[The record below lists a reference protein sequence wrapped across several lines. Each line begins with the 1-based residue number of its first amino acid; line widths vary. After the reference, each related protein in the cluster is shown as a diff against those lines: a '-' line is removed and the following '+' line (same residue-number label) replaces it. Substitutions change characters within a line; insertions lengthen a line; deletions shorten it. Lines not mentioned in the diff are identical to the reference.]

1 MRSKNRLLRLAGS
14 LLACALFLAPAARA
28 AEQLAVGGVGGANA
42 VVWMWYIA
50 MDKGFFEAEGLDPDL
65 LYSQSNA
72 LVLQALTAGSTKI
85 AIASGLA
92 DIIHAQA
99 AGASLAVVRIEGQV
113 GPYGLLAKP
122 EIKSIKDLKGKTIS
136 VDEARG
142 TTKVYFDL
150 MLNANGVSPTSVDY
164 VYAGATAARY
174 AALKSGAAD
183 AAMLTMPFNFRAESD
198 GYVNL
203 GYVSDYNRELPF
215 TGAFVAKAWATSNRA
230 TLGKFLTAYNKTV
243 PWFYDAKN
251 RAEAIDIM
259 VKASRQNPVDIGKS
273 YDLFVKMQYFD
284 KSNDV
289 SQAKLNNFI
298 QAMRKVGDPGAG
310 IEASDLMLP

>member
-1 MRSKNRLLRLAGS
+1 MRPKNRRLRLAGL
-14 LLACALFLAPAARA
+14 LLASALFLAPAARA
-28 AEQLAVGGVGGANA
+28 AEKLAVGGVGGANA

-50 MDKGFFEAEGLDPDL
+50 MDKGFFAAEGFDPDL

-72 LVLQALTAGSTKI
+72 LVLQALTSGSTKI

-113 GPYGLLAKP
+113 GPYGLLAKSS
-122 EIKSIKDLKGKTIS
+122 IKSIKDLQGKTIS

-142 TTKVYFDL
+142 TTKVYFDI

-164 VYAGATAARY
+164 VYAGATSARY

-183 AAMLTMPFNFRAESD
+183 AAMLTMPFNFRAEGD
-198 GYVNL
+198 GFVNL
-203 GYVSDYNRELPF
+203 GYVSDYAKDLPF
-215 TGAFVAKAWATSNRA
+215 TGTSVAKAWATSNQA
-230 TLGKFLTAYNKTV
+230 TLGKFLAAYNKTV
-243 PWFYDAKN
+243 PWFYDTKN

-259 VKASRQNPVDIGKS
+259 VKASKQDPGDIGKS

-298 QAMRKVGDPGAG
+298 QAMRQVGDPGAG
-310 IEASDLMLP
+310 IDASALMLH